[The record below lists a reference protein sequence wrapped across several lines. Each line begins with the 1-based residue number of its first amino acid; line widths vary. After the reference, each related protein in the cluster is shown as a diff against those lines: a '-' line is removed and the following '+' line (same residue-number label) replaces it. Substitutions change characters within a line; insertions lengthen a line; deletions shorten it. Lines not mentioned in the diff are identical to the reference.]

1 MLYEFAIEPEVLAS
15 WNCCRNTLNLMGFRH
30 ARAIAAYPSR
40 KLWKKMIFEAC
51 RRAKCGDREFA
62 RIQEKIRQ
70 VDTKLVFSTRRYDHS
85 AEPESERWVRNAVAQ
100 QGDTL
105 TRFHAILATQNPTG
119 SDDVVLEEDID
130 ESHPRLAV
138 RREWPVLRQPNEMA
152 AHVRTLVRNSRR
164 LLLVDPHFEPGTDRW
179 WPVVK
184 ACLAEV
190 LVDGRPIPG
199 YMPPEIH
206 ALDTDEKWTF
216 QEFAERSRKNLIA
229 FIPAGLPR
237 LRIVRWRILKGV
249 PDDFHARYILTD
261 RGGYKID
268 KGLDEEPGKAQPI
281 SLLDDDLWQRI
292 WNGYQD
298 ATAVFEKDNEFFL
311 P

>member
-1 MLYEFAIEPEVLAS
+1 MLYEFAIEPDVLAN
-15 WNCCRNTLNLMGFRH
+15 WDRCRNTLNLMGFRH
-30 ARAIAAYPSR
+30 ARAIAAYPTR
-40 KLWKKMIFEAC
+40 KRWKKMIFEAC
-51 RRAKCGDREFA
+51 RQATCGDREFA

-70 VDTKLVFSTRRYDHS
+70 VDAKLVHSARPYDHS
-85 AEPESERWVRNAVAQ
+85 LEPESERWVRNAIAQ
-100 QGDTL
+100 QDASTP
-105 TRFHAILATQNPTG
+105 FHAILSTRNPTS

-152 AHVRTLVRNSRR
+152 AHIRTLVRNSRQ
-164 LLLVDPHFEPGTDRW
+164 LLLVDPHIELWQDRW

-190 LVDGRPIPG
+190 LVGGRPTH
-199 YMPPEIH
+199 YATPEIH
-206 ALDTDEKWTF
+206 ALDTDGKWTF
-216 QEFAERSRKNLIA
+216 PEFEKRSRRNLIA
-229 FIPAGLPR
+229 FVPAGLPR
-237 LRIVRWRILKGV
+237 LRIVRWRIRSGV
-249 PDDFHARYILTD
+249 PADFHARYILTD

-268 KGLDEEPGKAQPI
+268 KGLDEEPGKEQPI

-298 ATAVFEKDNEFFL
+298 ATAVFEKDDEFFL